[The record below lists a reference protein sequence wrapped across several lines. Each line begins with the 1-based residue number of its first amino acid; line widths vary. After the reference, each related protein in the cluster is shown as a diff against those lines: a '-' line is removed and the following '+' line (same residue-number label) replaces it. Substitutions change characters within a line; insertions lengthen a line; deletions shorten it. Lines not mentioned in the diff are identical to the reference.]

1 MKSAIQTVEVSYFLH
16 ATEDMARVSSAVS
29 ELVGA
34 GAPPEVEEMTGHFGN
49 VIRRVTFRS
58 HGAQAAESFARLAER
73 FPPELKAEVVKEMDL
88 FLDEHSSLFLRLDKQ
103 KFLGGE
109 FVRGSKD
116 AIRIRVKPRA
126 FMKGEARAI
135 LVNQLEAR

>member
-1 MKSAIQTVEVSYFLH
+1 MKSAIQTVEVSYLLH

-29 ELVGA
+29 ELVGT
-34 GAPPEVEEMTGHFGN
+34 GANPEVEEMAGHFGN
-49 VIRRVTFRS
+49 PIRKVTLRL
-58 HGAQAAESFARLAER
+58 HGVEAAKSFARLAKR
-73 FPPELKAEVVKEMDL
+73 LPSELKAEVVREMDL

-103 KFLGGE
+103 KLLEGDL
-109 FVRGSKD
+109 VRGSSD

-135 LVNQLEAR
+135 FKNQLEAS